1 MASSELEPTDPDA
14 FAAFAI
20 SGKDTSVKERPAI
33 AEPETRALLVPRAT
47 TQQAFFLF
55 LSSSFFVPE
64 ELEEEVEVVWFLR
77 RSS

>member
-1 MASSELEPTDPDA
+1 
-14 FAAFAI
+14 
-20 SGKDTSVKERPAI
+20 VKERPAI

-47 TQQAFFLF
+47 TQQAFLLF